1 MASST
6 DRPDR
11 APRAG
16 SGAARRP
23 SAGPVR
29 LRTGVWLRAVALV
42 VLAALTGCGAGSG
55 TGARDD
61 PAATG
66 TTAREHPSATA
77 PVPGAAGTAQGR
89 PATEA
94 PSVIPGLGPRT
105 RAWIPGDARQVVVV
119 TGRDRNANHSQA
131 VLHRHTGTGW
141 QAGPAWPARN
151 ALRGWT
157 DDHWAGDLRSPI
169 GVYSLTDAGGLLP
182 DPGTRLPYDR
192 SDGFA
197 VSGIGFE
204 GEPLEGSFDYVV
216 AIDYNREP
224 GTSPL
229 DLTRPLGADRGGG
242 IWLHVDHDGPTQGCV
257 SLKKQH
263 MRDLLLALDP
273 ALHPVVVMGDAASL
287 RE

>member
-1 MASST
+1 
-6 DRPDR
+6 
-11 APRAG
+11 
-16 SGAARRP
+16 
-23 SAGPVR
+23 
-29 LRTGVWLRAVALV
+29 
-42 VLAALTGCGAGSG
+42 
-55 TGARDD
+55 
-61 PAATG
+61 
-66 TTAREHPSATA
+66 
-77 PVPGAAGTAQGR
+77 
-89 PATEA
+89 
-94 PSVIPGLGPRT
+94 
-105 RAWIPGDARQVVVV
+105 
-119 TGRDRNANHSQA
+119 

-197 VSGIGFE
+197 VSGTGFE

-257 SLKKQH
+257 SLKEQH